1 MRMADT
7 TVAFFGAGQGAQGLV
22 PVRGPHPFAIPGV
35 DGRAGAFPGALPAGV
50 RAIESADPAEELR
63 DMRRGDWALV
73 MTHSHDED
81 FALCRALLERGDFGW
96 AGVIGSLPKATR
108 FRQRLLR
115 RGFSPRQV
123 ARLVMPI
130 GIGGIRSKEAA
141 AIAVAVA
148 AQLLQLRETHA
159 SSALAADEGP
169 VTIAARES

>member
-115 RGFSPRQV
+115 RGFSPRQG
-123 ARLVMPI
+123 ARLGMPV
-130 GIGGIRSKEAA
+130 GIGGGCRQGGAA
-141 AIAVAVA
+141 PPRAGGAPPPQTGGKQA
-148 AQLLQLRETHA
+148 ANPAPPAR
-159 SSALAADEGP
+159 GP
-169 VTIAARES
+169 RTTAARR

>member
-1 MRMADT
+1 MH
-7 TVAFFGAGQGAQGLV
+7 
-22 PVRGPHPFAIPGV
+22 GPT
-35 DGRAGAFPGALPAGV
+35 AFPWRLPAGV
-50 RAIESADPAEELR
+50 RAIEPADPAEELR

-130 GIGGIRSKEAA
+130 GIGRGSLHGRRGPSLGRSRPA
-141 AIAVAVA
+141 
-148 AQLLQLRETHA
+148 LRTPRRD
-159 SSALAADEGP
+159 SGYTL
-169 VTIAARES
+169 